1 MLARVAADFYWLGR
15 YVERVEQ
22 TARLLEYQLTR
33 LVDRPADELAVGW
46 GAIYRALG
54 QAPPGATSGVE
65 EAEDFLIPDAYT
77 LAGNLVEESANP
89 DSILSCWRLGRENAQ
104 RVRAQLPLSIW
115 TGLNQGYLWM
125 REVDFAREWAQAP
138 AQSRARSST
147 ACVCSQA
154 WCTRRCR
161 ATTPGVFSN
170 SAASSSGRSTRPR
183 SWGPGSSSRAQDGA
197 SPRFRGRICFTY
209 AVHMKSTAA
218 VTR

>member
-15 YVERVEQ
+15 YVERIEQ

-89 DSILSCWRLGRENAQ
+89 DSILSCWRLGREKRPARAGAASAFDMDGLEPGLSLDARSEFRQ
-104 RVRAQLPLSIW
+104 GVGAGAGAGRARGHRPHAAVRRRGALDDAARRRLAFSRTRPLHRAGAAPGRAPGGLGRVRARK
-115 TGLNQGYLWM
+115 TGRRRAFLGG
-125 REVDFAREWAQAP
+125 FA
-138 AQSRARSST
+138 ARMP
-147 ACVCSQA
+147 C
-154 WCTRRCR
+154 
-161 ATTPGVFSN
+161 
-170 SAASSSGRSTRPR
+170 
-183 SWGPGSSSRAQDGA
+183 
-197 SPRFRGRICFTY
+197 I
-209 AVHMKSTAA
+209 
-218 VTR
+218 